1 MPTSQ
6 EFGKI
11 HILFYSNGN
20 GGGGGGLVICNLP
33 PIAEPSEF

>member
-11 HILFYSNGN
+11 HIIFYSNDN
-20 GGGGGGLVICNLP
+20 SRGGGLVICNLP
-33 PIAEPSEF
+33 PIAEPSEL